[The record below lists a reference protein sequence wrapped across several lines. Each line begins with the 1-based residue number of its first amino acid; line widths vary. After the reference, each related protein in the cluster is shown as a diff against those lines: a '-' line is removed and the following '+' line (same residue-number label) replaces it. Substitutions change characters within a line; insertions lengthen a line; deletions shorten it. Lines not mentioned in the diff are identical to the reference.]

1 MPLLPAWAADWP
13 VGHLAT
19 SAEDVPHVVA
29 VVFCE
34 VGEAIWIPIDGKP
47 KSGAK
52 LKRVRNIEAN
62 GRASLLVD
70 HYDEDWSKLR
80 WVRMDGDAEVVAMPA
95 DVAAAFRAK
104 YAQYRSTHVGDTCI
118 RVTVRRSREWS
129 ATAA

>member
-1 MPLLPAWAADWP
+1 MPLLPAWATDWS

-19 SAEDVPHVVA
+19 SVGDVPHVVA

-47 KSGAK
+47 KSGAT

-70 HYDEDWSKLR
+70 QYDEEWSKLR
-80 WVRMDGDAEVVAMPA
+80 WVRVDGAAEVVALPA

-104 YAQYRSTHVGDTCI
+104 YPQYRSTPLGDTCI
-118 RVTVRRSREWS
+118 RITARRSREWS
-129 ATAA
+129 ATTA